1 MFLLTGFTELWA
13 EVFSMAM
20 SHAGM
25 CTDKE
30 RAPASHDG
38 DAAAVAGEELM
49 KFVIESA
56 VLRFVA
62 LSTADDVVGA
72 AVKRAI
78 DTSDVVTSPPKA
90 STLGVATVH
99 TELLGMA
106 ATYVEQIVGVAVA
119 TADDA
124 AAAADGIAATL
135 VDAIMDEAI
144 DVDAA
149 AADEVAVDMADTII
163 RDAIDDAAAAA
174 DEAIALVDAIME
186 NATTEPE
193 ETWVVVDSA
202 AANV

>member
-1 MFLLTGFTELWA
+1 M
-13 EVFSMAM
+13 
-20 SHAGM
+20 
-25 CTDKE
+25 
-30 RAPASHDG
+30 
-38 DAAAVAGEELM
+38 
-49 KFVIESA
+49 
-56 VLRFVA
+56 
-62 LSTADDVVGA
+62 
-72 AVKRAI
+72 
-78 DTSDVVTSPPKA
+78 
-90 STLGVATVH
+90 
-99 TELLGMA
+99 
-106 ATYVEQIVGVAVA
+106 A